1 MFIGVYNLYFKKEGE
16 SLLGR
21 YGQSSSRY
29 KPQAW
34 QSTDRR
40 KVGLAEYNKQ
50 TMLQN

>member
-34 QSTDRR
+34 QSTDRAPLVTWR
-40 KVGLAEYNKQ
+40 PLRAA
-50 TMLQN
+50 